1 MIQRWHKEDV
11 VKIEPFKENLN
22 HKVIPMAQSIL
33 VKSGNHIP
41 MLLSYDKNGI
51 EKISDLSD
59 LFSVTDKDI
68 LYGILG
74 SFLDESDSVAYI
86 LVTEAWKK
94 KVEKGKLRETLED
107 GKSLHHDKDSEEV
120 LVFQWDFRLD
130 NVRDYGSI
138 SYKFENNFG
147 TIVID
152 YDNPIIVEGRDAQKS
167 FSRASNLLGGGAAGE
182 NKN

>member
-1 MIQRWHKEDV
+1 M
-11 VKIEPFKENLN
+11 KIEPFKENLN

-94 KVEKGKLRETLED
+94 KVEKD
-107 GKSLHHDKDSEEV
+107 M
-120 LVFQWDFRLD
+120 
-130 NVRDYGSI
+130 I
-138 SYKFENNFG
+138 S
-147 TIVID
+147 
-152 YDNPIIVEGRDAQKS
+152 DAQKS
-167 FSRASNLLGGGAAGE
+167 FSRAANLLGGGAAGK